1 MPARKVP
8 AQPAGWR
15 EIGPH
20 ALLSLAAFVG
30 GLVFVVI
37 LLRNAEL
44 VKRTMPEGQFFYL
57 ILLPLGMSVAAFLFG
72 ALRSVALY
80 KGSQFGGALELGGP
94 IVGFALVVWIGL
106 SIRAPD
112 DVKTFHLTVFVHG
125 PGGKNDIVLRNRGAV
140 LLDLGGN
147 RAKAQIRE
155 DGQAIFA
162 EIPPSFRNQLV
173 TVGIEDADYELVD
186 GRQRQL
192 GETSLYLEVRR
203 KPIRIVGNVVDEQ
216 GKAVQSAEVTVA
228 GARPATTDPFG
239 NFELVVPPERT
250 RDDLTLQVHSIGFE
264 PWHGA
269 VVPNGGPTTIVLDR
283 ERRRN

>member
-1 MPARKVP
+1 MPAQKVP

-20 ALLSLAAFVG
+20 AILALAAFAG
-30 GLVFVVI
+30 GLVLVVI
-37 LLRNAEL
+37 LLRNVKL
-44 VKRTMPEGQFFYL
+44 VQQLKLEGQFFYL

-94 IVGFALVVWIGL
+94 IVGFLLVVWIGIKL
-106 SIRAPD
+106 PD
-112 DVKTFHLTVFVHG
+112 RGPFNLTVFVHG
-125 PGGKNDIVLRNRGAV
+125 PGGKNDIVLRNHGAV

-147 RAKAQIRE
+147 RAKKPILE
-155 DGQAIFA
+155 DGGAMFA
-162 EIPPSFRNQLV
+162 GIPPSYRNQLV

-186 GRQRQL
+186 GGERKL

-203 KPIRIVGNVVDEQ
+203 KPIRIVGNVVDEE
-216 GKAVQSAEVTVA
+216 GKAVQSAEVTVV
-228 GARPATTDPFG
+228 GVRPATTDPSG
-239 NFELVVPPERT
+239 NFELVVPPERA
-250 RDDLTLQVHSIGFE
+250 RDDLMLQVSSDGFE
-264 PWHGA
+264 PWRGT
-269 VVPNGGPTTIVLDR
+269 VVPNGGPTTVILNR